1 MIENNE
7 KKAFE
12 NKSRHKLHPKVTL
25 QFFTDEKCFGPGV
38 VLLLE
43 KIKENSSI
51 RKAAFEI
58 GMSYSKAWTIIRRA
72 EKNLGFELLYSKIG
86 GADGGGATL
95 TENGEKLISLFRTYE
110 KEVFRFSDEKFSHYF
125 SWIDENS
132 ELEK

>member
-1 MIENNE
+1 MKKQSENMQ
-7 KKAFE
+7 
-12 NKSRHKLHPKVTL
+12 LHPKVTL

-43 KIKENSSI
+43 KIKENNSM

-72 EKNLGFELLYSKIG
+72 EKNLGFALLDSKTG

-95 TENGEKLISLFRTYE
+95 TENGEKMLRAFRECE
-110 KEVFRFSDEKFSHYF
+110 KELFAFADEKFIEYF
-125 SWIDENS
+125 SWIDNS
-132 ELEK
+132 KIEK

>member
-1 MIENNE
+1 MTDYKE
-7 KKAFE
+7 KKTSD
-12 NKSRHKLHPKVTL
+12 NKNGTKLHPKVTL

-43 KIKENSSI
+43 KIKENNSI
-51 RKAAFEI
+51 RKAAFDI

-72 EKNLGFELLYSKIG
+72 EENLGFELLVSKIG

-95 TENGEKLISLFRTYE
+95 TENGENMISAFRLYE
-110 KEVFRFSDEKFSHYF
+110 KEVFRFSDEKFEYYF
-125 SWIDENS
+125 SWTENS

>member
-1 MIENNE
+1 MNDYKE
-7 KKAFE
+7 KKASE
-12 NKSRHKLHPKVTL
+12 NINESKLHPKVTL
-25 QFFTDEKCFGPGV
+25 QFFTNEKCFGPGV

-43 KIKENSSI
+43 KIKENNSI

-72 EKNLGFELLYSKIG
+72 EKNLGFELLVSKIG

-95 TENGEKLISLFRTYE
+95 TENGDKMVSSFREYE
-110 KEVFRFSDEKFSHYF
+110 KEVFNFSDKKFENYF
-125 SWIDENS
+125 SWIENS